1 MIFHNLRCHERPL
14 DATHVIQV
22 ARQWHGGGRN
32 VTGDDKTFPPRP
44 KQNRAVRPLRAMT
57 RQGFAPADAAREAEA
72 ARTPGLP
79 ARIAAA
85 AILADILQ
93 GGHRLDECFSA
104 QAVPSRLTG
113 LDPRDIA
120 LTRSIVTVA
129 LRRLGVIRYVL
140 AELLEKGLPR
150 QAGRLEQTLIS
161 AAAQLLFLES
171 TADHAVVDLAVR
183 AVRLEPKSAGFAGLV
198 NGLLRNLL
206 RRRDEF
212 LAIAAQGEHDAPPWL
227 SQRWRQRYGAETA
240 REIIAAQMR
249 EPPLDLTVKSD
260 PQLWAARLDGVAL
273 PTGSVRLRSRDAIID
288 LPGYAEGAWWV
299 QDAAA
304 ALPARLLNAQPGERI
319 LDMCAAPGGKT
330 AQLALAGAE
339 VVALDRSAERLKL
352 LAANLERLNLR
363 ADIAVGD
370 AAGHQSSPFDAILL
384 DAPCS
389 ATGTIRR
396 HPDVAWTKKPGDI
409 ETLAALQGK
418 MLARAATLTRPGG
431 RIVYCTCS
439 LEPEEGEMQ
448 IAQFLRRNPEFRRD
462 AVTPADGV
470 AAEFISADG
479 DLRTLP
485 SFWRDA
491 DPRLSGVDGFF
502 AARLVRRG

>member
-1 MIFHNLRCHERPL
+1 
-14 DATHVIQV
+14 
-22 ARQWHGGGRN
+22 
-32 VTGDDKTFPPRP
+32 VTGDNKTFPPRQ
-44 KQNRAVRPLRAMT
+44 KQTRGSRPQRAMT

-93 GGHRLDECFSA
+93 GGHRLDACFSA
-104 QAVPSRLTG
+104 HAVPSRLTG
-113 LDPRDIA
+113 LDTRDVA

-129 LRRLGVIRYVL
+129 LRRLGVIRYAL

-150 QAGRLEQTLIS
+150 QAGRLEQTLIV
-161 AAAQLLFLES
+161 AAAQLLFLDS
-171 TADHAVVDLAVR
+171 AADHAAVDLAVR
-183 AVRLEPKSAGFAGLV
+183 AARFEPKSAGFASLV
-198 NGLLRNLL
+198 NGVLRNLL
-206 RRRDEF
+206 RRREEF
-212 LAIAAQGEHDAPPWL
+212 LDVAAKGDHDAPPWL
-227 SQRWRQRYGAETA
+227 AQRWRQRYGVETA
-240 REIIAAQMR
+240 QAIIAAQMR

-260 PQLWAARLDGVAL
+260 PENWATRLDGVAL
-273 PTGSVRLRSRDAIID
+273 PTGSVRLRRRDAIAD

-304 ALPARLLNAQPGERI
+304 ALPARLLNVQPGERV

-330 AQLALAGAE
+330 AQLAQAGAD
-339 VVALDRSAERLKL
+339 VVALDRSAERLKV
-352 LAANLERLNLR
+352 LAVNLERLSLR

-370 AAGHQSSPFDAILL
+370 AAGYQASPFDAILL

-418 MLARAATLTRPGG
+418 MLSRAAALTRPGG

-439 LEPEEGEMQ
+439 LEPEEGETQ
-448 IAQFLRRNPEFRRD
+448 IAHFLRRNPEFQRNPL
-462 AVTPADGV
+462 TPADC
-470 AAEFISADG
+470 APAEFVSPDG

-485 SFWRDA
+485 SFWPDA

>member
-1 MIFHNLRCHERPL
+1 M
-14 DATHVIQV
+14 
-22 ARQWHGGGRN
+22 
-32 VTGDDKTFPPRP
+32 TGDHKSNPAPSKQRRAARPPR
-44 KQNRAVRPLRAMT
+44 AMN
-57 RQGFAPADAAREAEA
+57 RQGFASADAARETEA

-85 AILADILQ
+85 AILADVLQ
-93 GGHRLDECFSA
+93 GGHRLDACFSA
-104 QAVPSRLTG
+104 HAVPSRLNG
-113 LDPRDIA
+113 LDPRDVA

-129 LRRLGVIRYVL
+129 LRRLGVLRYAL
-140 AELLEKGLPR
+140 TELLDKGLPR
-150 QAGRLEQTLIS
+150 QAGRLEQTLIV
-161 AAAQLLFLES
+161 AAAQLLFLET
-171 TADHAVVDLAVR
+171 TADHAAVDLAVR
-183 AVRLEPKSAGFAGLV
+183 AARLDPKSAGFAGLT

-206 RRRDEF
+206 RRREEF
-212 LAIAAQGEHDAPPWL
+212 LDVAAQGEHDAPPWL
-227 SQRWRQRYGAETA
+227 AQRWRQRYGAETA
-240 REIIAAQMR
+240 QAIIVAQMR

-260 PQLWAARLDGVAL
+260 PLLWAERLDGVVL
-273 PTGSVRLRSRDAIID
+273 PTGSVRLRSRAAIVD

-304 ALPARLLNAQPGERI
+304 ALPARLLDAQPGERV

-330 AQLALAGAE
+330 AQLAQAGAE
-339 VVALDRSAERLKL
+339 VIALDRSAERLKL
-352 LAANLERLNLR
+352 LAANLERLQLR

-370 AAGHQSSPFDAILL
+370 AVGYQAQPFDAILL

-409 ETLAALQGK
+409 ETLATLQSR
-418 MLARAATLTRPGG
+418 MLSHAAKLTRPGG

-439 LEPEEGEMQ
+439 LEPEEGETQ
-448 IAQFLRRNPEFRRD
+448 IAHFLRRNPDFRRKPL
-462 AVTPADGV
+462 TPADG
-470 AAEFISADG
+470 APAEFICAEG

-485 SFWRDA
+485 SLWPDA

-502 AARLVRRG
+502 AARLVREG